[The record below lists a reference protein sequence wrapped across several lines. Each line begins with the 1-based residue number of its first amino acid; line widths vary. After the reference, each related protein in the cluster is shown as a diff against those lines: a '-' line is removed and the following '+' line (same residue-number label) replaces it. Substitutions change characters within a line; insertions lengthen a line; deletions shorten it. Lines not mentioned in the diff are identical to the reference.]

1 MLPICLQKDIQE
13 LHFVSTTLF
22 LALLT
27 FIIIVFLQLM
37 IFGPNEFSEGLPIS
51 FSEFQTI
58 APNAT
63 LFTFMKSFCCFIV
76 AYGFSQNLFPVYSG
90 LRVKTNENCQHV
102 VNLSVTTSFFIY
114 TLLSISG
121 VFLFGHQIEN
131 SNANI
136 LNNINDEYAIGLLK
150 GHSHWEAYVLRVL
163 FLVVLACH
171 IPFIFFS
178 GKEAL
183 LIIIDE
189 TDR

>member
-1 MLPICLQKDIQE
+1 
-13 LHFVSTTLF
+13 
-22 LALLT
+22 
-27 FIIIVFLQLM
+27 
-37 IFGPNEFSEGLPIS
+37 
-51 FSEFQTI
+51 
-58 APNAT
+58 
-63 LFTFMKSFCCFIV
+63 
-76 AYGFSQNLFPVYSG
+76 
-90 LRVKTNENCQHV
+90 
-102 VNLSVTTSFFIY
+102 LSVTTSFFIY

-189 TDR
+189 TDRKSISKTLEERVKEIEEKEHEAHFGLGNK